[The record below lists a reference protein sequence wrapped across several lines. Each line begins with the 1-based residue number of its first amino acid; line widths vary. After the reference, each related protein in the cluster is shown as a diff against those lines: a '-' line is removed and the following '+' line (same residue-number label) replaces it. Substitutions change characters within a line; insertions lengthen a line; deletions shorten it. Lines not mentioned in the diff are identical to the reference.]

1 MNETLVTSFKAL
13 AEQEKQVEKPN
24 TFRIRA
30 YLKVAKIISE
40 VKYEITSS
48 DQVKDIPGIG
58 EKTLLKIDEIL
69 QSGKLKKL
77 DGFQVPKPSNKTNIS
92 EKKLLEGI
100 TGIGPVKAEKLV
112 KEGYTLEKLKNMFAS
127 NNEEIKTTLT
137 HHQILG
143 VKYYDDLLKRIPY
156 DEITKVNEYL
166 NKILSMINKK
176 HFIEDQF
183 KMQICGS
190 YRRMNETSGDID
202 VLFYNTKSDS
212 EETDKEFFGKFLKM
226 IVSTGFLKDHLTDP
240 EKVTTKYMGFC
251 KLPRKRTCRRIDMR
265 CIKFSSLPAAML
277 YFTGSGEFNKN
288 MRTFALKKGYTIN
301 EYGIFKLNSD
311 KTKGPE
317 IKVQSEADIFKT
329 LGLEYIEPKDRLSTV
344 KFK

>member
-1 MNETLVTSFKAL
+1 MNENLVVSFKDL

-24 TFRIRA
+24 AFRIRA
-30 YLKVAKIISE
+30 YLKVSKILSE
-40 VKYEITSS
+40 VKYEVTSS

-77 DGFQVPKPSNKTNIS
+77 DGFQVPKTNIS

-100 TGIGPVKAEKLV
+100 TGIGPVKAKKLV
-112 KEGYTLEKLKNMFAS
+112 KDGYTLEKLKNMFVTD
-127 NNEEIKTTLT
+127 NEAIKTTLT

-166 NKILSMINKK
+166 NKILNMINKK
-176 HFIEDQF
+176 HFVEGQF
-183 KMQICGS
+183 KLQICGS

-202 VLFYNTKSDS
+202 VLFYNTGSDS
-212 EETDKEFFGKFLKM
+212 EEVDKIFFGRFLKM
-226 IVSTGFLKDHLTDP
+226 IVSIGFLKDHLTDP
-240 EKVTTKYMGFC
+240 EKVSTKYMGFC
-251 KLPRKRTCRRIDMR
+251 RLPRKRVCRRIDMR
-265 CIKFSSLPAAML
+265 CIKYSSLPAAIL

-288 MRTFALKKGYTIN
+288 MRTFALKKGFTIN

-317 IKVQSEADIFKT
+317 IKVHSEADIFKT
-329 LGLEYIEPKDRLSTV
+329 LGLDYIEPKDRLSIV